1 MTNSTIVLTNDDEIK
16 LKTLIAI
23 SRRNGHTRDE
33 AALCQLAEE
42 VGRALIVPSK
52 DIPPNV
58 VTMNSAVEARD
69 MDTGESLRLTVSW
82 PEDSDFT
89 AGRVNVLA
97 PLGMAL
103 LGANEGDEVE
113 WPVPDGIRRIRLQSV
128 VYQPESAAGRASCLV
143 P

>member
-1 MTNSTIVLTNDDEIK
+1 MTSTTIVLTNDDEIK
-16 LKTLIAI
+16 RKVLIAI
-23 SRRNGHTRDE
+23 SRRNGHTRDK

-52 DIPPNV
+52 DIPPNI
-58 VTMNSAVEARD
+58 VTMNSVVEARD

-89 AGRVNVLA
+89 TGRVNVLA

-113 WPVPDGIRRIRLQSV
+113 WPVPDGIRRIRLKSV
-128 VYQPESAAGRASCLV
+128 VYQPESAAGRASS
-143 P
+143 